1 MNFHRPSW
9 QARAL
14 AMAVG
19 ALALLLAATT
29 AQSAPVVRVKD
40 IAYVQGV
47 RDNQL
52 LGVGLVTG
60 LAGQGDSSNS
70 DVLRAAL
77 SNLYSRFGITAA
89 PEDISSKNV
98 AVVTVSAELPAFVQP
113 GDRVEVTVSSLG
125 EARGLV
131 GGVLLQTPLTA
142 ANGQSYAVA
151 QGNLL
156 TAGSASGG
164 GGGAVRTVGTIPSG
178 AIVERPVTAEY
189 VADGALSLVLRN
201 ADFVTANAMAESI
214 RTALPGVEARARD
227 ASIVDVQLAAGEGN
241 DVVASIAA
249 LEQVTV
255 IPDTAGRVVI
265 DSRSGV
271 VIVGDMVRIGRV
283 AVSYRDAQVRLGAA
297 ASRSR
302 RGSDPETNFVVDDTT
317 SVQDFVGTLQQI
329 GLEADAVIGIMR
341 AIDRAG
347 ALFGT
352 LVVI

>member
-9 QARAL
+9 KARAV
-14 AMAVG
+14 AVAVSAV
-19 ALALLLAATT
+19 ALMLAATT
-29 AQSAPVVRVKD
+29 AQAAPVVRVKD

-70 DVLRAAL
+70 DVLRTTL
-77 SNLYSRFGITAA
+77 SNLYSRFGISAA

-113 GDRVEVTVSSLG
+113 GDRVDVTVSSLG
-125 EARGLV
+125 DARGLV

-142 ANGQSYAVA
+142 ANGQSYAAA

-156 TAGSASGG
+156 TAGGG
-164 GGGAVRTVGTIPSG
+164 GSSAGVRTVGTIPSG

-201 ADFVTANAMAESI
+201 ADFANAMAEAI
-214 RTALPGVEARARD
+214 RTALPDVEARARD
-227 ASIVDVQLAAGEGN
+227 ASIVDVQLAAGEDS

-271 VIVGDMVRIGRV
+271 VIVGDAVRIGRV
-283 AVSYRDAQVRLGAA
+283 AVSYRDAQVRVGATA
-297 ASRSR
+297 GRSR
-302 RGSDPETNFVVDDTT
+302 RGAGPETNFVVDDTT
-317 SVQDFVGTLQQI
+317 SVQDFVGMLQQI

>member
-9 QARAL
+9 KARAV
-14 AMAVG
+14 AVAVSAV
-19 ALALLLAATT
+19 ALMLAATT
-29 AQSAPVVRVKD
+29 AQAAPVVRVKD

-70 DVLRAAL
+70 DVLRTTL
-77 SNLYSRFGITAA
+77 SNLYSRFGISAA

-113 GDRVEVTVSSLG
+113 GDRVDVTVSSLG
-125 EARGLV
+125 DARGLV

-156 TAGSASGG
+156 TAGGG
-164 GGGAVRTVGTIPSG
+164 GSGAGVRTVGTIPSG

-189 VADGALSLVLRN
+189 VTDGALSLVLRN
-201 ADFVTANAMAESI
+201 ADFVTANAMAEAI
-214 RTALPGVEARARD
+214 RTALPDVEARARD
-227 ASIVDVQLAAGEGN
+227 ASIVDVQLAAGEDS

-249 LEQVTV
+249 LQQVTV

-271 VIVGDMVRIGRV
+271 VIVGDAVRIGRV
-283 AVSYRDAQVRLGAA
+283 AVSYRDAQVRVGATA
-297 ASRSR
+297 GRSR
-302 RGSDPETNFVVDDTT
+302 RGAGPETNFVVDDTT
-317 SVQDFVGTLQQI
+317 SVQDFVGMLQQI